1 MDLSLRTLLD
11 IETDQIA
18 WCTLNGKLQFLNSPA
33 AERFGKPAND
43 LINHSIWDV
52 YPKPYKSHHQI
63 LMNQVIKNGRPI
75 TVKYK
80 DHDSWLETKLIPING
95 VEDKVE
101 GVVFITKE
109 ITSLIETE
117 DRLKQVLIQLINAQE
132 DERYRISRDLH
143 DEIGQRM
150 TSLILQVRV
159 IKDSVENGKQI
170 ALDEINNCVRDLETI
185 NKQVRQVFYQLYP
198 PSLNRMPLPKV
209 LDAFCTSIGEAN
221 NIEVDFNCQE
231 DLPDLLEIQNLVIYR
246 FFQEGITNVIKHANA
261 TAVWINLD
269 CSNGRIYLSL
279 EDNGIGFDQEKVKYG
294 VGLHG
299 IGERFNV
306 LNGNMKIESA
316 PGKGTRLSGVLP
328 LSTKEVKKQ

>member
-1 MDLSLRTLLD
+1 MLFRS
-11 IETDQIA
+11 
-18 WCTLNGKLQFLNSPA
+18 
-33 AERFGKPAND
+33 
-43 LINHSIWDV
+43 
-52 YPKPYKSHHQI
+52 
-63 LMNQVIKNGRPI
+63 
-75 TVKYK
+75 
-80 DHDSWLETKLIPING
+80 
-95 VEDKVE
+95 
-101 GVVFITKE
+101 
-109 ITSLIETE
+109 
-117 DRLKQVLIQLINAQE
+117 
-132 DERYRISRDLH
+132 
-143 DEIGQRM
+143 
-150 TSLILQVRV
+150 
-159 IKDSVENGKQI
+159 KQI